1 MRQERQM
8 RVRYEDMKADSSTG
22 AGNVTGTKEKEVW
35 DVAVVGGGAAGMM
48 AAGVAAAAGASVVL
62 LEKNPGLGKKLLI
75 TGGGRCNVTNAEFDT
90 RTLLAKFNSRGKKT
104 DQFLFSPFAKH
115 GVEETLEFFHSRGMP
130 TKVEANKRVFPESN
144 TAQSVW
150 DVLNTYIEEG
160 RVKVIP
166 GIKVTNIAQEDGRIA
181 YVELANQQRVLAH
194 SYIFATGGKSR
205 PETGSTGDGFE
216 WLRSLGH
223 EVKEPDASL
232 VPLTLKDSWAKA
244 LSGVSLPAITLTM
257 LQNGKKY
264 GKRAGGMVFTHQG
277 ISGPAVLNSSNDVGE
292 LLKYGPVS
300 LSLDLRPDIALDAL
314 DVLLRTNFEEDSNKK
329 VRNVVSK
336 IIPSSLA
343 DVVFEKVGLNGD
355 APCHSVSRAER
366 IALGHTIKGIEVNVR
381 GLLGVE
387 KAIVTSGGVALTEV
401 DFRTMRSKLI
411 DNLFVVGDLLNID
424 RPSGGYSLQLCWTT
438 GTVAGLSA
446 AEAAKQNKAT

>member
-1 MRQERQM
+1 MAN
-8 RVRYEDMKADSSTG
+8 DMVGVHDA
-22 AGNVTGTKEKEVW
+22 KEKKVW

-90 RTLLAKFNSRGKKT
+90 RVLLAKFNSRGKKT
-104 DQFLFSPFAKH
+104 DQFLFSPFSKH
-115 GVEETLEFFHSRGMP
+115 GVEDTLKFFNDRGMP
-130 TKVEANKRVFPESN
+130 TKVEANNRVFPESN
-144 TAQSVW
+144 SAQSVW
-150 DVLNTYIEEG
+150 DVLNSYIEEG

-166 GIKVTNIAQEDGRIA
+166 GIKVINIAQENGRIS
-181 YVELANQQRVLAH
+181 YVELANQQRVLAR

-205 PETGSTGDGFE
+205 PETGSTGDGFD
-216 WLRSLGH
+216 WLRALGH

-232 VPLTLKDSWAKA
+232 VPLTLKDAWAKKLA
-244 LSGVSLPAITLTM
+244 GVSLPAITLTM

-264 GKRAGGMVFTHQG
+264 GKRAGGMLFTHQG

-300 LSLDLRPDIALDAL
+300 LSLDLLPGIALDAL
-314 DVLLRTNFEEDSNKK
+314 DVQLRARFEEDSNKK
-329 VRNVVSK
+329 IRNVVSGM
-336 IIPSSLA
+336 IPASLA
-343 DVVFEKVGLNGD
+343 DVVFEKVGINGD
-355 APCHSVSRAER
+355 SPCNAVTRAER
-366 IALGHTIKGIEVNVR
+366 IALGHTIKGIELNVR

-387 KAIVTSGGVALTEV
+387 KAIVTSGGVVLTEV
-401 DFRTMRSKLI
+401 DFRTMRSTLI
-411 DNLFVVGDLLNID
+411 ENLYIVGDLLNID

-446 AEAAKQNKAT
+446 AEAAAKQRTQ

>member
-1 MRQERQM
+1 MTTQSARTPS
-8 RVRYEDMKADSSTG
+8 DA
-22 AGNVTGTKEKEVW
+22 KEKKVW
-35 DVAVVGGGAAGMM
+35 DVAVIGGGAAGMM

-90 RTLLAKFNSRGKKT
+90 RVLLAKFNSRGKKT

-115 GVEETLEFFHSRGMP
+115 GVEETLAFFNDRGMP
-130 TKVEANKRVFPESN
+130 TKIEANKRVFPESN
-144 TAQSVW
+144 SAQSVW

-166 GIKVTNIAQEDGRIA
+166 GIKVLNIAQKDGHIS

-205 PETGSTGDGFE
+205 PETGSTGDGFD
-216 WLRSLGH
+216 WLRVLGH

-232 VPLTLKDSWAKA
+232 VPLTLKDSWTKA
-244 LSGVSLPAITLTM
+244 LAGVSLPSIALTM
-257 LQNGKKY
+257 LQNNKKY
-264 GKRAGGMVFTHQG
+264 GKRTGGMVFTHQG

-300 LSLDLRPDIALDAL
+300 LSLDLLPGIALDAL
-314 DVLLRTNFEEDSNKK
+314 DVQLRASFEEDSNKK

-336 IIPSSLA
+336 IIPASLA
-343 DVVFEKVGLNGD
+343 DVVFEKLEMNGD
-355 APCHSVSRAER
+355 MPCHTVNRAQR
-366 IALGHTIKGIEVNVR
+366 IALGHTIKGIEMNVH

-387 KAIVTSGGVALTEV
+387 KAIVTSGGVVLTEI
-401 DFRTMRSKLI
+401 DFRSMRSKLI

-446 AEAAKQNKAT
+446 AEAAKAHKTH